1 MKIKDG
7 IKLGIGAT
15 IGYCITYGIV
25 IGVYKALLIHY
36 QKLIDKGV
44 FDSEDVDVFN
54 KTLAFCN
61 CDERFRCKPE
71 NTTKAKIGFAV
82 D

>member
-15 IGYCITYGIV
+15 IGYYITYDV
-25 IGVYKALLIHY
+25 VTSVYKAILIHY

-44 FDSEDVDVFN
+44 FDSEDVDRFN

-61 CDERFRCKPE
+61 CDERFRRKPE
-71 NTTKAKIGFAV
+71 NTTKAKIGFTV

>member
-15 IGYCITYGIV
+15 IGYYITYSV
-25 IGVYKALLIHY
+25 VTSAYKTLLIHY

-44 FDSEDVDVFN
+44 FDSEDVDFFN
-54 KTLAFCN
+54 KALAFCD
-61 CDERFRCKPE
+61 CDERFRRKPE
-71 NTTKAKIGFAV
+71 NTTKVKIGFAV